1 LGEASLSTVG
11 GGVVAGYQFLFKKR
25 FTLDTFLGPSYNGG
39 SMKVTAGDASQN
51 FEAGTFTGFGL
62 RSGVTFGVA
71 F

>member
-1 LGEASLSTVG
+1 M
-11 GGVVAGYQFLFKKR
+11 FKRR

-39 SMKVTAGDASQN
+39 SLEVTVGDESQSFDAGS
-51 FEAGTFTGFGL
+51 FKGFGL